1 MIRYLTMLDRLLNIF
16 KQNKK
21 LYITGALLLVLPF
34 IIRVILPH
42 LDFLCTFLSFSG
54 GCTIIYG
61 LLLYFQ
67 KSKSKA
73 LSVTATVCKI
83 TAWVL
88 IIAFLVS
95 FAVIEVKIISAA
107 HTTDESCDYIL
118 VLGCSVNGTELTRAA
133 RARADAAIEY
143 LNKNPE
149 CTAILCGGQ
158 GKGDEISEAEAYY
171 NYMVKNGIDSNR
183 LIKEERS
190 KDTRQNINFAKEYLP
205 DVKGLSVAVV
215 TNDFHLYR
223 STVIMEKAGFTDIHC
238 VNGPTPNV
246 PFLHLS
252 LYLREYFSVMLEYLN
267 I

>member
-1 MIRYLTMLDRLLNIF
+1 MLDKLLSIL

-21 LYITGALLLVLPF
+21 LYITGSLLLVLPF

-42 LDFLCTFLSFSG
+42 LEFLCTFVSFSG

-67 KSKSKA
+67 KSKNKA
-73 LSVTATVCKI
+73 LSVTAKVCKI

-88 IIAFLVS
+88 IFAFIIS
-95 FAVIEVKIISAA
+95 FAIVESKIISAVQ
-107 HTTDESCDYIL
+107 TTDESCDYLL
-118 VLGCSVNGTELTRAA
+118 VLGCSVRGTELTRAA

-143 LNKNPE
+143 LEKNPE
-149 CTAILCGGQ
+149 CTAILCGGT
-158 GKGDEISEAEAYY
+158 GKKDKISEAQAFY
-171 NYMVKNGIDSNR
+171 NYMTDKGIDKSR
-183 LIKEERS
+183 LIKEEKS
-190 KDTRQNINFAKEYLP
+190 IDTRQNINFAKEFMP
-205 DVKGLSVAVV
+205 DVNGLSVAVV

-223 STVIMEKAGFTDIHC
+223 STIIMKKAGFTDIYC

-246 PFLHLS
+246 PFLHLC